1 MMPKIMVA
9 DDDMTM
15 VSLLKTLLSMEG
27 YQVIIADVNEDIPAA
42 VQQDMPDA
50 LLLDVYLPSANGLDV
65 LDRLRRNTE
74 TKKIPIVMAS
84 GLNLRDECLDH
95 GANDFLL
102 KPYMPDDLLKILK
115 NQISP
120 ASKR

>member
-1 MMPKIMVA
+1 MPKIMVA
-9 DDDMTM
+9 DDDITM

-27 YQVIIADVNEDIPAA
+27 YQVVAPDINENIPAA
-42 VQQDMPDA
+42 VQRDMPDV

-65 LDRLRRNTE
+65 LDQLRSRTE
-74 TKKIPIVMAS
+74 TKNLPIVMAS
-84 GLNLRDECLDH
+84 GLNHRDECLER

-115 NQISP
+115 NQVS
-120 ASKR
+120 SSRQ

>member
-1 MMPKIMVA
+1 MPKIMVA

-27 YQVIIADVNEDIPAA
+27 YQVIIADVNEDIPMA
-42 VQQDMPDA
+42 VQRDMPDA

-65 LDRLRRNTE
+65 LDRLRSEYE
-74 TKKIPIVMAS
+74 TNKLPVVMAS

-102 KPYMPDDLLKILK
+102 KPYMPDDLLRILK
-115 NQISP
+115 DQVNPPSE
-120 ASKR
+120 R

>member
-1 MMPKIMVA
+1 MPKIMVA

-15 VSLLKTLLSMEG
+15 VSLLKTLLNMEG
-27 YQVIIADVNEDIPAA
+27 YQVIIADVNEDIPTA
-42 VQQDMPDA
+42 VQRDLPDV

-65 LDRLRRNTE
+65 LDRLRSNDE
-74 TKKIPIVMAS
+74 TKKIPVVMAS
-84 GLNLRDECLDH
+84 GLNLRNECLDH

-115 NQISP
+115 NQVSP